1 MVKRISP
8 SKTPA
13 PAKLVR
19 SALTALHGALT
30 FLAPPP
36 PSGLCV
42 ARPLPRE
49 HVATCFPGPS
59 RGHAALSLL
68 ADILHVYEKLT
79 LNYLIEHVLW
89 ARYCA
94 PSTQQRPEDLIFPFK
109 ELKT

>member
-30 FLAPPP
+30 FL
-36 PSGLCV
+36 V
-42 ARPLPRE
+42 PRE